1 MKKPLLLAGLV
12 VLVVAVLAES
22 LGMQVTASN
31 SMRLDCGAGC
41 GKTSHLSLTI
51 LAPEHSIL
59 GKPTMSAAFIDRVL
73 AAAHS
78 PAAGSGQTFYDAGVT
93 SGIDPAWSL
102 SFFHHESDDGTTG
115 EARVSLSMGNMR
127 CLGPGYEDLHPMCR
141 DNFAWF
147 PSWKDG
153 IVAWYCMMLNGYVRG
168 GITGSPCS
176 TVERIIP
183 TYAPSSDGNDEQ
195 AYINAVIASVAAY
208 RAGQV

>member
-31 SMRLDCGAGC
+31 PMRLDCGAGC
-41 GKTSHLSLTI
+41 GNTSHLSLTI

-59 GKPTMSAAFIDRVL
+59 GKPTISAAFIDRVL
-73 AAAHS
+73 AAARS
-78 PAAGSGQTFYDAGVT
+78 PAAGTGQTFYDAGVT

-102 SFFHHESDDGTTG
+102 SFFHHESDYGTTG

-141 DNFAWF
+141 NNFAWF

-153 IVAWYCMMLNGYVRG
+153 IVAWYRMMLNGYVRG
-168 GITGSPCS
+168 GITGSPAQRS
-176 TVERIIP
+176 SASSPP
-183 TYAPSSDGNDEQ
+183 THPQMTAMTSRRTATP
-195 AYINAVIASVAAY
+195 
-208 RAGQV
+208 